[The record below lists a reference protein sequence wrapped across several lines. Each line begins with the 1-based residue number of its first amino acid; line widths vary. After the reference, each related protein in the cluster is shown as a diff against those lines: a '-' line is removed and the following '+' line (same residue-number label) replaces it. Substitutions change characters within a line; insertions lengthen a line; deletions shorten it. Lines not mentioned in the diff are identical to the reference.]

1 MKQLIFLFAAVS
13 VSLFLCT
20 RSTNA
25 NGVGV
30 INANTGIYLNLK
42 NSQVNVSVQNQ
53 VAVITTS
60 QTFLN
65 QLPTD
70 TSMTFAFPLPDGA
83 SATGLRWYVD
93 GIWHQAAI
101 SPTPQD
107 TSLPGGSTNQNLKT
121 YLGGSPLF
129 FPIPDRVRKD
139 SSIIVELTYV
149 QLLPYKFGNVTFN
162 YPNDY
167 HLIQNSI
174 LNLQE
179 LNFILNSTR
188 LIDSIKLLSNH
199 NLIELTNTGN
209 IATIKTRVL
218 EAPANQNYGV
228 KYSLNSS
235 QLGLFD
241 FSTNIPDTLLPDTLG
256 GFFMFIAEPD
266 PGVSS
271 DVIDKVFT
279 LIVDRSGSMSGT
291 KIIQARNAANFI
303 MNNLNDGDKFNIVD
317 YSDNVRSFRTTHVP
331 YTNQSRDSALAYISS
346 FIASGGTNI
355 SGAFSTAIPQFSA
368 ASDSTANIIIFFTD
382 GQATVGITN
391 TTQLVNHVNS
401 LVQST
406 ETEIFLYCFGIG
418 TDANQQ
424 LLTLLSSNNNG
435 LAEFLGNDQLE
446 TRISEFY
453 LLIRN
458 PVLLNTQ
465 ISFSPPGVIREV
477 HPSPLSNLYIGQQ
490 LIVTGRYSQP
500 GPVTV
505 TLTGQAFNQN
515 VTYNYPINL
524 SDSAVGSFQFLTKIW
539 AKQKIEHLLVQ
550 YYSLNPNDPQAIAL
564 RQQIIQLSIDYGVI
578 SPFTSFGTIT
588 GITNEEVGTE
598 ELNIAG
604 DYKLIGNYPNPFNPS
619 TMIKFI
625 VGKNIKKI
633 INVKIYNVVG
643 QLVKVLS
650 VNISGKGTYEVRWDG
665 TLFDG
670 LPAPSGM
677 YFYIVD
683 FGEEV
688 LSSKMVLV
696 K

>member
-1 MKQLIFLFAAVS
+1 MKKLIFLFAAVT
-13 VSLFLCT
+13 SLFLCSGT
-20 RSTNA
+20 TIA

-30 INANTGIYLNLK
+30 INAGTGVYLKLNS
-42 NSQVNVSVQNQ
+42 SQVNVSVQNQ

-60 QTFLN
+60 QTFFN

-70 TSMTFAFPLPDGA
+70 TVMSFAFPLPEGA
-83 SATGLRWYVD
+83 SATGLRWFVGGVWY
-93 GIWHQAAI
+93 QAAI

-107 TSLPGGSTNQNLKT
+107 TTLPGGTTNQNLKT
-121 YLGGSPLF
+121 YLGNTPLF
-129 FPIPDRVRKD
+129 FHIPDRVKKD
-139 SSIIVELTYV
+139 STIIVELTYV
-149 QLLPYKFGNVTFN
+149 QLLPYKFGDVNFS

-167 HLIQNSI
+167 HLIQSTI
-174 LNLQE
+174 LNTQE
-179 LNFILNSTR
+179 LNFVLNSTR
-188 LIDSIKLLSNH
+188 TIDSIRFLSTH
-199 NLIELTNTGN
+199 PLTELTNNGN
-209 IATIKTRVL
+209 IATVKALLL
-218 EAPANQNYGV
+218 ESPANQDYKI

-241 FSTNIPDTLLPDTLG
+241 FSSNIPDTLLPDTLG
-256 GFFMFIAEPD
+256 GFFMFVAEPD
-266 PGVSS
+266 PGASN

-291 KIIQARNAANFI
+291 KIIQARNAASFI
-303 MNNLNDGDKFNIVD
+303 MNNLNEGDKFNIVD
-317 YSDNVRSFRTTHVP
+317 YSDNVLSFRPTHVP
-331 YTNQSRDSALAYISS
+331 YTNQSRDSALTYIST

-355 SGAFSTAIPQFSA
+355 SGAFSTAIPQFST

-391 TTQLVNHVNS
+391 TQQLVAHVNQ

-424 LLTLLSSNNNG
+424 LLTLLSSSNKG
-435 LAEFLGNDQLE
+435 LAEFLGNDELE
-446 TRISEFY
+446 SRISEFY

-465 ISFSPPGVIREV
+465 ISFSPSGVITEV
-477 HPSPLSNLYIGQQ
+477 YPAPLSNLYIGQQ
-490 LIVTGRYSQP
+490 LIVTGRYSNP

-505 TLTGQAFNQN
+505 TLSGQAFNHN
-515 VTYNYPINL
+515 VNYNYNINL
-524 SDSAVGSFQFLTKIW
+524 SHTAVGSYQFLTKIW
-539 AKQKIEHLLVQ
+539 AKQKIEHLLIL

-564 RQQIIQLSIDYGVI
+564 KQEIIQLSIAYGVI

-588 GITNEEVGTE
+588 GITNEEGIE
-598 ELNIAG
+598 EVNIAG
-604 DYKLIGNYPNPFNPS
+604 SYKLVGNYPNPFNPS
-619 TMIKFI
+619 TTIKFI
-625 VGKNIKKI
+625 VGKNISKI
-633 INVKIYNVVG
+633 VNIKIYNVVG

-650 VNISGKGTYEVRWDG
+650 INITGKGTYEVRWDG
-665 TLFDG
+665 TLFDA
-670 LPAPSGM
+670 LPAPSGL
-677 YFYIVD
+677 YFYVVD
-683 FGEEV
+683 FGDEI